1 MNRPPPI
8 NKHFPYTTLC
18 RSTLERQVKEAA
30 QTLAAFDTAQLL
42 ARRYDPEIVSLK
54 EQRERLAREWQY
66 AKQELWGHQDR
77 RVEAVGNGDM
87 YHYDGDKLEREI
99 ADAEAALNVFDDTHP
114 EIVSLLNAERDES
127 TERNMWN

>member
-1 MNRPPPI
+1 MDQQSTQDR
-8 NKHFPYTTLC
+8 TQLVEAVDTL
-18 RSTLERQVKEAA
+18 REKLFAALDENAGQDEYVTLERQVKEAA

-77 RVEAVGNGDM
+77 QIGRAHV
-87 YHYDGDKLEREI
+87 
-99 ADAEAALNVFDDTHP
+99 
-114 EIVSLLNAERDES
+114 
-127 TERNMWN
+127 